1 MRHARARQ
9 KRARRGACEI
19 APFCA
24 FHPSLTAR
32 GRLLP
37 LLLLLRDPHMN
48 LAGLTLLLVALAT
61 SCGAIDNGLGRTP
74 P

>member
-1 MRHARARQ
+1 MPHARAKLRPFVLFFIQ
-9 KRARRGACEI
+9 PDCE
-19 APFCA
+19 
-24 FHPSLTAR
+24 

-37 LLLLLRDPHMN
+37 LLLLRGPHMN

>member
-1 MRHARARQ
+1 MHAAVRMRNCALCLCFSSQ
-9 KRARRGACEI
+9 PGCEG
-19 APFCA
+19 
-24 FHPSLTAR
+24 

-37 LLLLLRDPHMN
+37 LLLLRGPHMN
-48 LAGLTLLLVALAT
+48 LAGLTLLLVALAA